1 MEKNCT
7 IFFDEYGKLLDFAAA
22 LRLNPFMLFFL
33 PAAGVWLVL
42 EAVRYI
48 KGKPPLLYRRWA
60 VVLWSAVLCAA
71 LVYAV
76 CRNLPA
82 A

>member
-1 MEKNCT
+1 
-7 IFFDEYGKLLDFAAA
+7 
-22 LRLNPFMLFFL
+22 MLFFL